1 LAEPTVLAIGLD
13 AADPLFIRRMIDG
26 GELPALAELERRGS
40 MGRLRAPSQLSSGS
54 VWPTFLTGSQPHEHG
69 VFSGGWAWYPEAM
82 QYGLLD
88 TERLRPFWEP
98 AEQSGLRVGV
108 IDVPFAP
115 LVGLQRGFEVHE
127 WGSHDAVVG
136 RTSVS
141 PSHVRDELMEQH
153 PFSSSRLR
161 PAGPH
166 DRVEP
171 SVLVSGCLDGA
182 ARRGR
187 LAERLLTKTRPD
199 LAVVIFEEIHHAA
212 HDLWHT
218 AEPGHPLFEDL
229 PAPNG
234 YGVADLYRVVDRE
247 VGRLAELVG
256 DHAAIVVFGLHG
268 MRPSRGVVSLLAP
281 VLTEMGYTSPA
292 AGTGGSRA
300 NAGRNA
306 LAWMKRRTP
315 GPLKRFYHA
324 RAPLEFRR
332 RAAVPTLLGPLDWTR
347 TTAFSLPTDQHG
359 WLRINLRGREAEGI
373 VPAGDYAPLRDEIAE
388 RLLALRRDDGE
399 PLVKDVE
406 RWGTDDAPPALLPD
420 LVVHWEEAA
429 MARPVRVRELEL
441 EVQPLG
447 PSLTG
452 QHRDEGFFLSR
463 GLEQESAGE
472 IDAADLGA
480 LLVGAAGRDR

>member
-26 GELPALAELERRGS
+26 GELPALAELERQGS
-40 MGRLRAPSQLSSGS
+40 MERLRAPSQLSSGS

-69 VFSGGWAWYPEAM
+69 VFSGGWAWDPEAM

-88 TERLRPFWEP
+88 TERLRPFWEQ
-98 AEQSGLRVGV
+98 AERSGLRVGV
-108 IDVPFAP
+108 VDVPFAP

-127 WGSHDAVVG
+127 WGSHDAVAG

-141 PSHVRDELMEQH
+141 PAHVRDELTEQH

-161 PAGPH
+161 PAGPY

-171 SVLVSGCLDGA
+171 SLLVSGCVEGA

-187 LAERLLTKTRPD
+187 LAERLITKTGPD

-218 AEPGHPLFEDL
+218 AEPDHLLYEDL
-229 PAPNG
+229 PSSNG
-234 YGVADLYRVVDRE
+234 HGIADLYREVDRG
-247 VGRLAELVG
+247 VGRLTELVG
-256 DHAAIVVFGLHG
+256 DDAVIVVFGLHG

-281 VLTEMGYTSPA
+281 VLTEMGYTRPA

-300 NAGRNA
+300 NAGRNV
-306 LAWMKRRTP
+306 LAWTKRRTP
-315 GPLKRFYHA
+315 ASLKRLYHA

-332 RAAVPTLLGPLDWTR
+332 RAAVPTLLAPLDWTR
-347 TTAFSLPTDQHG
+347 TAAFSLPTDQHG

-373 VPAGDYAPLRDEIAE
+373 VAPSGYAPLRDEIAE
-388 RLLALRRDDGE
+388 RLLALTRDDGE

-420 LVVHWEEAA
+420 LVVHWTEAA
-429 MARPVRVRELEL
+429 MARPVRVRGM
-441 EVQPLG
+441 EVEVEPLG
-447 PSLTG
+447 PALTG
-452 QHRDEGFFLSR
+452 QHRDEGFFLAR
-463 GLEQESAGE
+463 GLEPESGGG
-472 IDAADLGA
+472 IDAADLGD
-480 LLVGAAGRDR
+480 LLVDAAGRHR